1 MKFLQGLLFITFV
14 YSQRV
19 TNDSEVVESEQ
30 QMYESEQT
38 AVVTKNDWE
47 PQEYPEQDLATDEL
61 IFRKDVVIDSSQ
73 VATQSIRII
82 GGDLTVYGTVKGK
95 ITLYGGDAYLKEGA
109 VIDGE
114 IITVGGYVYR
124 DPGAIIRGKI
134 VESNLTEGL
143 IYRETDQESDIQ
155 GHSYFD
161 WDGKGTKSHR
171 DWIHPEKHMFIYN
184 RNEGVVFTP
193 FNEFWDGRSHSSFRF
208 SWSLGVR
215 LNKGMTPGFT
225 GRATFEKTFFKNKDL
240 ILFTSGFRESR
251 TDDYYRLP
259 ALENSLAAFFGRQDF
274 YDRWDETGWE
284 VGLGLDLNLLK
295 LKLKATSA
303 ELDTLPV
310 VNLWSLFERERTLR
324 PNLTVPNKQLGY
336 YQGILAFRTL
346 NYEALASGV
355 ALMLQAE
362 YYQAPEEERNFLDI
376 PIQELRQRHLGIA
389 IVNWEFSYGLVLR
402 NRFIVGIASNELDP
416 YRYFGVGGLGSVSAT
431 PYKHQIGNRMLQ
443 WNLEFVMTP
452 DFTASDW
459 VVKAFLDAGHA
470 WKTSDYG
477 YDWNKIKNNGI
488 SSVGFGFG
496 EGDEGESD
504 LDWMVNIAKPL
515 DRGDYIETTIRINY
529 NF

>member
-1 MKFLQGLLFITFV
+1 MKLLQGLLFITFV
-14 YSQRV
+14 YPQAVTSDPDTAKSVQRV
-19 TNDSEVVESEQ
+19 YEAEQ
-30 QMYESEQT
+30 K
-38 AVVTKNDWE
+38 AVGEKGDW
-47 PQEYPEQDLATDEL
+47 QSQGYPEQDLATDEL
-61 IFRKDVVIDSSQ
+61 IFRKDVVIDSNE

-95 ITLYGGDAYLKEGA
+95 ITLYGGDAYLKGTA

-124 DPGAIIRGKI
+124 TPGVIIRGKI

-155 GHSYFD
+155 GQGYFG
-161 WDGKGTKSHR
+161 WHGKGTKLHR
-171 DWIHPEKHMFIYN
+171 DWIHPEKHTFIYN

-193 FNEFWDGRSHSSFRF
+193 FNEFWDGQSHSSFRF

-215 LNKGMTPGFT
+215 LNKGMAPGIT

-259 ALENSLAAFFGRQDF
+259 TRENSLAAFFGHQDF

-295 LKLKATSA
+295 IKLKATSV

-310 VNLWSLFERERTLR
+310 VNLWSLFERERALR
-324 PNLTVPNKQLGY
+324 PNLAVSRQHLGY

-346 NYEALASGV
+346 DYQALASGV
-355 ALMLQAE
+355 AIMLQAE
-362 YYQAPEEERNFLDI
+362 YYQAPEEERNFLEI
-376 PIQELRQRHLGIA
+376 PVQALRQRHLGIA

-402 NRFIVGIASNELDP
+402 NRFIVGTASNELDG
-416 YRYFGVGGLGSVSAT
+416 YRYFSVGGLGSVSAA
-431 PYKHQIGNRMLQ
+431 PYKIQVGNRMLQ

-459 VVKAFLDAGHA
+459 VVKVFLDAGHA

-477 YDWNKIKNNGI
+477 YNWNEIKNNGI
-488 SSVGFGFG
+488 SSVGFGVG

>member
-1 MKFLQGLLFITFV
+1 MKLLQGLLLVSFV
-14 YSQRV
+14 YPQTMASYPDTAKPLQQAYEARKPIK
-19 TNDSEVVESEQ
+19 VE
-30 QMYESEQT
+30 
-38 AVVTKNDWE
+38 KNDWSST
-47 PQEYPEQDLATDEL
+47 EYPEQDLATDEL
-61 IFRKDVVIDSSQ
+61 IFRKDVVIDSNEI
-73 VATQSIRII
+73 AIQSIRII

-95 ITLYGGDAYLKEGA
+95 ITLYGGDAYLKEKA

-124 DPGAIIRGKI
+124 DPGVIIRGKI

-143 IYRETDQESDIQ
+143 LYRETDQESDIQ

-161 WDGKGTKSHR
+161 WDGSRKLHR
-171 DWIHPEKHMFIYN
+171 DWIHPEKHTFIYN
-184 RNEGVVFTP
+184 RNEGLVFTP

-215 LNKGMTPGFT
+215 LNKGVSPGIA

-240 ILFTSGFRESR
+240 ILFTSGFRETR

-259 ALENSLAAFFGRQDF
+259 TLENSLAAFFGRQDF

-284 VGLGLDLNLLK
+284 VGLGLDLDLLK
-295 LKLKATSA
+295 IKLKATSV
-303 ELDTLPV
+303 EVDTLPV
-310 VNLWSLFERERTLR
+310 VNLWSLFERERLLR
-324 PNLTVPNKQLGY
+324 PNLSVPRQQLGY

-346 NYEALASGV
+346 NYEPLASGV
-355 ALMLQAE
+355 AIMVQAE
-362 YYQAPEEERNFLDI
+362 YYQAPEEERSFLEI
-376 PIQELRQRHLGIA
+376 PVQELRQRHLGIA

-402 NRFIVGIASNELDP
+402 NRFIVGIASQELDP
-416 YRYFGVGGLGSVSAT
+416 YRYFGVGGLGSVSAM
-431 PYKHQIGNRMLQ
+431 PYKTQVGNRMLQ

-459 VVKAFLDAGHA
+459 VVKVFLDAGHA

-477 YDWNKIKNNGI
+477 YSWSEIKNNGI
-488 SSVGFGFG
+488 SSAGFGVG
-496 EGDEGESD
+496 QGDEGESD

-515 DRGDYIETTIRINY
+515 DRGDYIETTLRINY